1 MNKSK
6 SAVSSIAFASLTA
19 AMLIALSTTVL
30 ASYPGH
36 VRSMVIGTLAYIFMS
51 GIVVFSKQN
60 NKQAGIAG
68 ALASLTFV
76 GAHVLIE
83 ASLFS
88 SIGMASVTNP
98 FGYAAIAAFLLAG
111 FTYVVNKV
119 RHLAQLTLYINGLM
133 TAGITLV
140 YYHVA
145 SLAPIRGSLLFFIHL
160 HLYWLGRSVNTVFKC
175 LKQSAHADKLLSIS
189 RIVKLPF

>member
-1 MNKSK
+1 MKKSK
-6 SAVSSIAFASLTA
+6 PALLSIGFSSLTA

-30 ASYPGH
+30 ASYPDH

-51 GIVVFSKQN
+51 GIVVFSKQD

-88 SIGMASVTNP
+88 TIGLASVTNP

-111 FTYVVNKV
+111 VTYIMNKV

-145 SLAPIRGSLLFFIHL
+145 SLAPIRGSLLFFIPF
-160 HLYWLGRSVNTVFKC
+160 TVVMVWTVA
-175 LKQSAHADKLLSIS
+175 QYGVQVSSALST
-189 RIVKLPF
+189 RRQTA

>member
-111 FTYVVNKV
+111 VTYIMNKV
-119 RHLAQLTLYINGLM
+119 RHLAQLALYINGLM

-145 SLAPIRGSLLFFIHL
+145 SLAPIRGSLLFFIPFSL
-160 HLYWLGRSVNTVFKC
+160 VLAWTIGQYGVQVSK
-175 LKQSAHADKLLSIS
+175 AIS
-189 RIVKLPF
+189 TRRQTA